1 MYHALQDP
9 SDIITLEEAAGLK
22 LEIEDL
28 ESQLATL
35 KADEKKARAALATL
49 NATPRVSDLREDIS
63 RLESEESAIQKRLAS
78 HHEGGPVLLSPSTR
92 EKLEAEWKQWQ
103 RHASVRRRICRELW
117 MQCSEVL
124 PEGVTAAELWVS

>member
-9 SDIITLEEAAGLK
+9 SDTVTLEEAAALK
-22 LEIEDL
+22 HEIEDL
-28 ESQLATL
+28 EGQLATL

-49 NATPRVSDLREDIS
+49 NATPRVSDLRQDIS

-78 HHEGGPVLLSPSTR
+78 HHEGDPVLLSPITR
-92 EKLEAEWKQWQ
+92 ERLEAEWKQWQ
-103 RHASVRRRICRELW
+103 RHASVRRQIFRELW